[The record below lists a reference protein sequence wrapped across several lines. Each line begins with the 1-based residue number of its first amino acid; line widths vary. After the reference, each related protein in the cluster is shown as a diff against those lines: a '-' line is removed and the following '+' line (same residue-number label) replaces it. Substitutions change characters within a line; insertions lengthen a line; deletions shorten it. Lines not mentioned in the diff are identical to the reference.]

1 MNFEKKF
8 EQLLKLI
15 GNTPLIKINY
25 QFVLMCNILINQ
37 RFCHLILQL

>member
-25 QFVLMCNILINQ
+25 QAKKNTPTLRLNGTIFRAL
-37 RFCHLILQL
+37 